1 MQTAIETLNL
11 ASTSQLGRNRIAVAD
26 IAVLTSRQKLL
37 ATAFFF
43 LVVASLRMYLLHLF
57 AVDSPY
63 SDQWD
68 AEGWSLLRMFQ
79 SGELGWRQLFEA
91 HNEHRIVMV
100 RMVSLGL
107 FLLNNGQWDNLVS
120 ATFSTLLYATASSL
134 AFRTKNIFR
143 TMSGRRWR

>member
-1 MQTAIETLNL
+1 MQAAIENMDE
-11 ASTSQLGRNRIAVAD
+11 TSPAQLGRRRVAMAGV
-26 IAVLTSRQKLL
+26 AVLTSKQKLL

-68 AEGWSLLRMFQ
+68 AEGWSLLRLFQ
-79 SGELGWRQLFEA
+79 NGQLGWGQLFEA

-120 ATFSTLLYATASSL
+120 AIFSTLLYATASSV
-134 AFRTKNIFR
+134 AFRA
-143 TMSGRRWR
+143 M